1 MRIRSLLVPIF
12 AFILAT
18 CGVVAGAD
26 ATPPGAGAPKLDPA
40 AAQLLKKVAR
50 AYAALRSYQGE
61 AHIRIRPAAGP
72 SMASTVRFA
81 MERPNR
87 VALRVQSDQAVYEIV
102 CDGKTLWRYLA
113 ERKGYT
119 RTPAPARID
128 LLLQGGPLQGA
139 VWRLFGRRPHAAL
152 LEKVRAADYLGTE
165 DAGKETHYHVR
176 LHQGDATV
184 DLWIDAADLLVRR
197 LRAVSRDAAGREAT
211 IEEGHIPL
219 LVNKRLPRSVFVFR
233 KPPGAVEVKSFGPAS
248 LKGSTLPDAVLRT
261 LGGKKT
267 RLSSLRGRPLVLG
280 FWNPASEASLRFLGV
295 MHELHAAYAARGME
309 FVMVSVGG
317 TDASA
322 TDRAKEKGWRFTIA
336 RDANGA
342 VARKF
347 AVDAIP
353 VAFLVARNGVVRY
366 IHYGNPTD
374 RDAFRT
380 LLRKQLDDLLAGK
393 TE

>member
-1 MRIRSLLVPIF
+1 MRIRPLLVPS
-12 AFILAT
+12 LALVLAA
-18 CGVVAGAD
+18 GGLAAGAD
-26 ATPPGAGAPKLDPA
+26 VVPAGAAAPKLEPA
-40 AAQLLKKVAR
+40 AARLLKGVAR

-61 AHIRIRPAAGP
+61 ARIRIRPAAGP
-72 SMASTVRFA
+72 AMATTVRFA

-87 VALRVQSDQAVYEIV
+87 VALRVQSKQAVYEIV
-102 CDGKTLWRYLA
+102 SDGETLWRYLA
-113 ERKGYT
+113 ERKGYM
-119 RTPAPARID
+119 RTPAPAQID
-128 LLLQGGPLQGA
+128 PLLQGGPLQGA

-152 LEKVRAADYLGTE
+152 MEKVTAADYLGIE
-165 DAGKETHYHVR
+165 DAGRETHYHVR

-197 LRAVSRDAAGREAT
+197 LRAVSRDPAGREAT
-211 IEEGHIPL
+211 IEERHIPL
-219 LVNKRLPRSVFVFR
+219 LVNERLPRSVFVFR

-248 LKGSTLPDAVLRT
+248 LKGSPAPDVVLRT
-261 LGGKKT
+261 LDGKET
-267 RLSSLRGRPLVLG
+267 SLASLRRRPVVLG

-322 TDRAKEKGWRFTIA
+322 AGRAKEKGWRFTIA
-336 RDANGA
+336 RDGDGA

-374 RDAFRT
+374 RNAFHA
-380 LLRKQLDDLLAGK
+380 LLQKQLDDLLAGK
-393 TE
+393 RE